1 MPYEFLIFF
10 SLFYWS
16 DGVWKGYHRRN
27 MPFSPHHIK
36 GVQYQH
42 KLVLDVDLDHLAK
55 EISVRIVLS
64 KATLLPPAPVTIP
77 YHKFWIEVISCSVTS
92 GLEVMLHL
100 LNREYLYKFLEIC
113 IEDLSLLMCVCMYV
127 LTHSIVYLY

>member
-1 MPYEFLIFF
+1 
-10 SLFYWS
+10 
-16 DGVWKGYHRRN
+16 

-64 KATLLPPAPVTIP
+64 KATLLPPTPVTIP
-77 YHKFWIEVISCSVTS
+77 YHKFWIEVTLQLMTS
-92 GLEVMLHL
+92 IQNL
-100 LNREYLYKFLEIC
+100 
-113 IEDLSLLMCVCMYV
+113 
-127 LTHSIVYLY
+127 